1 MTTPPTTPAT
11 PSPTT
16 SSTTSPPEPPGPSLT
31 WNNFNTYWLSQS
43 IAQVAGQV
51 LTVGFPLL
59 AVEVM
64 GLGPWQASV
73 TTFLQFIPYLVVTPL
88 AGWLVDRVPRLRLV
102 QLCHVTRAVL
112 FLLVGVLFMQDLLP
126 TGLFWATAL
135 LSGVLNSV
143 ASVGTMALVPD
154 LAPPNGLVRANSRL
168 QLSMSAA
175 QVLGPVGAGLLVA
188 FGGAAAF
195 FALAVVFGIAGVAIL
210 RTVALALAPPPGREP
225 WWRSISQGFSF
236 VWRDRILNVLVV
248 QMTTFNLFEQAV
260 ITLFTL
266 FALNELG
273 LGAGLVGLV
282 LGAGA
287 VGSLVGASVASRV
300 PDDRAPLTM
309 FVSTAL
315 ASVSPVF
322 LSMVPD
328 GDGRMTVVVSSMV
341 FAFYG
346 FGLTVFNVHSNA
358 VRQRRAPRE
367 MQGRLAATF
376 RMSAFSTIALGA
388 GLGGLLAEVMPYR
401 HAIALASTGLV
412 VSCVVF
418 GVRLARSASTR
429 PGRVG

>member
-1 MTTPPTTPAT
+1 MTTRPTTPNVTPPTSDAAT
-11 PSPTT
+11 APSGGPV
-16 SSTTSPPEPPGPSLT
+16 PPLT
-31 WNNFNTYWLSQS
+31 WGNFNTYWLSQS
-43 IAQVAGQV
+43 VAQVAGQV

-59 AVEVM
+59 AVEVV

-102 QLCHVTRAVL
+102 QLCHLARAVL
-112 FLLVGVLFMQDLLP
+112 FLLVGVLFTQDMLP

-154 LAPPNGLVRANSRL
+154 LAPPHGLVRANSRL

-195 FALAVVFGIAGVAIL
+195 FGLAVVFGIAGVAIL
-210 RTVALALAPPPGREP
+210 RTVALPLAPPSGREA
-225 WWRSISQGFSF
+225 WWRSVSQGFSF
-236 VWRDRILNVLVV
+236 VWRDRLLHVLVV

-287 VGSLVGASVASRV
+287 VGSLIGASVAARV
-300 PDDRAPLTM
+300 PDDRAMPTM
-309 FVSTAL
+309 FASTAL
-315 ASVSPVF
+315 ASVSPLF
-322 LSMVPD
+322 LSVVPD
-328 GDGRMTVVVSSMV
+328 GDGRTTVVVSSIV

-376 RMSAFSTIALGA
+376 RMAAFSTIALGA

-401 HAIALASTGLV
+401 QAIALAATGLV
-412 VSCVVF
+412 LSCLVF
-418 GVRLARSASTR
+418 GIRLARTTST
-429 PGRVG
+429 PSGPVG